1 MQITAAENVPSI
13 LADGLK
19 AAVVPECIKRIINGN
34 VRRAGQ

>member
-19 AAVVPECIKRIINGN
+19 AAVVPERIKRIMKRKREEGW
-34 VRRAGQ
+34 Q